1 MHKSVNGSPEA
12 IFGRS
17 ESEEDSICIRHLLR
31 ALRVFLVVIP
41 ASGTIFRPIFAH
53 GVPTRTLEMSTH
65 ERSLTL
71 RSSTEVIFGHETLSF
86 MTENG
91 RIRSLRRK
99 SSPHVTELVEN

>member
-1 MHKSVNGSPEA
+1 MG
-12 IFGRS
+12 
-17 ESEEDSICIRHLLR
+17 LLR
-31 ALRVFLVVIP
+31 SFLVVQSRKRTLYLYQTPSARTASVSIVIP
-41 ASGTIFRPIFAH
+41 ASGTVFRPIFAH

-99 SSPHVTELVEN
+99 SSPHVTELVKN

>member
-1 MHKSVNGSPEA
+1 
-12 IFGRS
+12 
-17 ESEEDSICIRHLLR
+17 
-31 ALRVFLVVIP
+31 
-41 ASGTIFRPIFAH
+41 
-53 GVPTRTLEMSTH
+53 MSTH
-65 ERSLTL
+65 ARSLTL